1 MVPAL
6 LLILTARS
14 ASPPSHLLHDPLLT
28 WAKSSGIDLAAS
40 LTIDSTSS
48 VRGLV
53 TRTPI
58 SHGAL
63 LATIPRSAILTPY
76 TAHHSGLKDHLP
88 SNDPSFIADLPAPWA
103 LAAHLLYEQS
113 LGNDSKWHAYIAAL
127 PREQHN
133 LCCLEHDLA
142 DLHVSLP
149 LARTRTR
156 TRTNLRD
163 LATSVDAPIYGS
175 GGGVSSFVSEVEEAR
190 SSMKGAWTHLNATLF
205 ATNRTAFPLHAFGWR
220 QFAWVS
226 VEAY

>member
-1 MVPAL
+1 MMVPTL
-6 LLILTARS
+6 LLFLTARS
-14 ASPPSHLLHDPLLT
+14 ALPPSHLRHDPLLT
-28 WAKSSGIDLAAS
+28 WAKTSGIDLAAS

-58 SHGAL
+58 PYGAL
-63 LATIPRSAILTPY
+63 LAAIPRSAILTPY
-76 TAHHSGLKDHLP
+76 TAHHSGLADHLP
-88 SNDPSFIADLPAPWA
+88 SDDPSFLADVPAPWA

-113 LGNDSKWHAYIAAL
+113 LGNESKWHAYITAL

-149 LARTRTR
+149 LARTLC

-175 GGGVSSFVSEVEEAR
+175 GGGVSSFVGEVEEAR
-190 SSMKGAWTHLNATLF
+190 NSMKGAWTHLNATLF

-220 QFAWVS
+220 QFAWVR
-226 VEAY
+226 VKA